1 MRLLRAFPALVLVAT
16 FYGVL
21 ADPAL
26 AASANTTFTTP
37 QYVDATRAGG
47 EPVMVNT
54 GSHGTLVYSSHQ
66 GLTHLYRGGIGS
78 LGTAEFLTT
87 DRSEVFVWTSKDGGA
102 TWQFDNA
109 DDIGATCSVTVPC
122 VGFSDPDLT
131 LDSGGRAY
139 DTGIDLV
146 NDALFSSSDGGKTWN
161 QGTTN
166 CHDGDRP
173 WLAGGSA
180 NQVFMA
186 TDTVEGVLSH
196 QIFVSNDGGS
206 TCSSGGVPDTDGSTY
221 SGDGKIQVDKT
232 NGNLVEPAIFF
243 DSSGNVNGVGVS
255 VAGSYGKPFV
265 PHEAASGT
273 TLFAHW
279 PSLAIDA
286 GGNYYLV
293 WDTDERAGD
302 GAGCN
307 GTGTALPNSVQLAIS
322 SDRGATWKQFTV
334 ARPGNVRVLWPWV
347 VAGDAGKASVVW
359 YQRSNVL
366 DPDCNTGSTYVEEA
380 QVFGLGSSIRPVN
393 ASGRSIH
400 EGSICQAGTDCVV
413 NGKDRRLGD
422 FFTNAID
429 LRGCVVIAT
438 GDTELTD
445 PLGNQL
451 VTSRPLFIRQISG
464 PQLVGSGNCTT

>member
-1 MRLLRAFPALVLVAT
+1 MRLLRVLPGLALVAT
-16 FYGVL
+16 FSG
-21 ADPAL
+21 AWPGAAL
-26 AASANTTFTTP
+26 AASANNAFSTP
-37 QYVDATRAGG
+37 QYVDPIRAGG
-47 EPVMVNT
+47 EPVMLST

-78 LGTAEFLTT
+78 LGTAQFLTT
-87 DRSEVFVWTSKDGGA
+87 DRSEVFVWTSSDGGK

-109 DDIGATCSVTVPC
+109 DDIGATCTVTVPC

-131 LDSGGRAY
+131 RDSAGRAY
-139 DTGIDLV
+139 STGIDLA

-161 QGTTN
+161 KGTAN

-173 WLAGGSA
+173 WLAGGQV

-196 QIFVSNDGGS
+196 QVFVSSDGGA
-206 TCSSGGVPDTDGSTY
+206 TCSLAGVPDTDGSTF
-221 SGDGKIQVDKT
+221 SGDGKIQFDRT
-232 NGNLVEPAIFF
+232 NGNLVEPAVFF
-243 DSSGNVNGVGVS
+243 HANGNVNAVGVS
-255 VAGSYGKPFV
+255 VAASYGQAFV
-265 PHEAASGT
+265 PRKAAST
-273 TLFAHW
+273 KLFAHW
-279 PSLAIDA
+279 PSLAIDS

-293 WDTDERAGD
+293 WDTDERAAD
-302 GAGCN
+302 GGGCN

-322 SDRGATWKQFTV
+322 SDHGASWKQFTV

-347 VAGDAGKASVVW
+347 VAGDSGKASVVW

-366 DPDCNTGSTYVEEA
+366 DPDCSAGSTYVYEA
-380 QVFGLGSSIRPVN
+380 QIFGLGTSIRASN

-400 EGSICQAGTDCVV
+400 EGSICQAGTDCVA

-422 FFTNAID
+422 FFTNAVD
-429 LRGCVVIAT
+429 LRGCVIIAT

-451 VTSRPLFIRQISG
+451 PTARPLFMRQLSG
-464 PQLVGSGNCTT
+464 ARLIGSGSCPT